1 MAQVDESRA
10 AEEGRGSRGRNT
22 ESEQVDDVVRQR
34 PKENKG
40 QQLSLGE
47 NSVDEQLLAAAAAA
61 GDRGGEG
68 GGTTFQMCTHSVAA
82 DVPRPCADTQ
92 KQAGSVIML

>member
-61 GDRGGEG
+61 GDRGGRG
-68 GGTTFQMCTHSVAA
+68 GGPRFRCAPTVWQQTCHDHVQTHKS
-82 DVPRPCADTQ
+82 R
-92 KQAGSVIML
+92 QAV